1 MRSRSLLG
9 QRLLC
14 AVAVCELHLKGGGLP
29 GVSPGG
35 EDAARLLPLRPGAE
49 TSTRLRRLLQP
60 RAPCPPW
67 VQGQRGQ
74 RGQQTLQQ
82 GERGASGAVGGTGP
96 PRPHRGG
103 GGSQRDGAP
112 EAPQTGRRE
121 PAGRDAADPWREE
134 AVAPERP
141 WRRPVGADTRGRARL
156 RSRVAVDVR
165 VGPVVWLGRGRL
177 QQGVRGH
184 LGARCGE
191 STVKRPTLGPTGSPG
206 VAVSARA
213 RGDRFCK
220 DMGPA
225 RHLGVGRFFLRS
237 RGAACEAVFGKC
249 EDPEGRP
256 SWQGSRLG

>member
-1 MRSRSLLG
+1 MRTRPLLG

-14 AVAVCELHLKGGGLP
+14 AVAARELHLKGGGFPAAPWRGP

-35 EDAARLLPLRPGAE
+35 EDATRLLPPRPGAE

-60 RAPCPPW
+60 RAPCPPR

-74 RGQQTLQQ
+74 RGQQTRQQ

-96 PRPHRGG
+96 PRPHRRG
-103 GGSQRDGAP
+103 GGSQRDGMPPPLEGGSGGPRAALAVP
-112 EAPQTGRRE
+112 CGCGTRR
-121 PAGRDAADPWREE
+121 
-134 AVAPERP
+134 
-141 WRRPVGADTRGRARL
+141 RARL
-156 RSRVAVDVR
+156 RSRVAVDVC

-177 QQGVRGH
+177 QHRARGH

-191 STVKRPTLGPTGSPG
+191 STVNRPTLWPTGSPG

-213 RGDRFCK
+213 RGDCFCK

>member
-1 MRSRSLLG
+1 M
-9 QRLLC
+9 
-14 AVAVCELHLKGGGLP
+14 
-29 GVSPGG
+29 
-35 EDAARLLPLRPGAE
+35 
-49 TSTRLRRLLQP
+49 
-60 RAPCPPW
+60 
-67 VQGQRGQ
+67 
-74 RGQQTLQQ
+74 
-82 GERGASGAVGGTGP
+82 
-96 PRPHRGG
+96 
-103 GGSQRDGAP
+103 
-112 EAPQTGRRE
+112 
-121 PAGRDAADPWREE
+121 
-134 AVAPERP
+134 APERP
-141 WRRPVGADTRGRARL
+141 WRCPAGADTRRRARL
-156 RSRVAVDVR
+156 RSRVAVDVC

-177 QQGVRGH
+177 QHRARGH

-191 STVKRPTLGPTGSPG
+191 STVNRPTLWPTGSPG